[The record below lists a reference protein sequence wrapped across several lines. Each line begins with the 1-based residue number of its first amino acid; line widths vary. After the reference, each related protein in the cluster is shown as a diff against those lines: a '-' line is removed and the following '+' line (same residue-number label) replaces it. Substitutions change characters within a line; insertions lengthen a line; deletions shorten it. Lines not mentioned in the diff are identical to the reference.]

1 MKVTRYQLR
10 KIILE
15 EAMRTRPIE
24 LYSDEELMQ
33 EGLLSWLK
41 DLWKGLKAEFNKR
54 ASSSRSKATA
64 GISKVSADG
73 VQKAAKKYG
82 VEGIK
87 SIDDLDMKDKT
98 HQKIYWTAI
107 VPVIQKFIAEDMK
120 TLKILVGVKDWTPKS
135 DSKEDV
141 AAWEEAEGDKNS
153 EFWGMQGRMLGTLGW
168 FGEKGISIAEEASKA
183 GGSDATYTSHGA
195 AVKWMIDATKVLEGL
210 WDQAA
215 TMDVAG
221 AAEASSGYAGVQ
233 TGLMD
238 LGKAI
243 ASSAKEQQAEW
254 VNIRRF
260 VSATILSEDLER

>member
-1 MKVTRYQLR
+1 MKITKRQLR
-10 KIILE
+10 RIILE

-54 ASSSRSKATA
+54 VSSSRSKATA
-64 GISKVSADG
+64 GISKASADG
-73 VQKAAKKYG
+73 IQKAAKKYG

-87 SIDDLDMKDKT
+87 SVDDLDMKDKT
-98 HQKIYWTAI
+98 HQKIYWTAQ
-107 VPVIQKFIAEDMK
+107 VPVDQKFIARDMK
-120 TLKILVGVKDWTPKS
+120 ALKILAGVKDWTPKS
-135 DSKEDV
+135 DSKEDL
-141 AAWEEAEGDKNS
+141 AAWKEAEGDKNS
-153 EFWGMQGRMLGTLGW
+153 EFWGMMGGMQGSLGW
-168 FGEKGISIAEEASKA
+168 FGKMGISIAKETFKA
-183 GGSDATYTSHGA
+183 GQSDASNASHGA

-215 TMDVAG
+215 TMDVDG
-221 AAEASSGYAGVQ
+221 AAEVSSGYAGIQ

-254 VNIRRF
+254 VNVRRF
-260 VSATILSEDLER
+260 VSATILSEGSRK